1 MFGYRI
7 GPFAHRNTVL
17 ASLLLRY
24 YDIHQM
30 YLLIEH
36 SLPVVVFGRSS
47 HIYHFGIKGNVYSQL
62 YWNSL
67 TLFYHVRL
75 LSAIL
80 GQTGQTCVSLADN
93 EK

>member
-7 GPFAHRNTVL
+7 GPFAHRYTVL

-36 SLPVVVFGRSS
+36 SLPVVVLEEVLTFTTLVL
-47 HIYHFGIKGNVYSQL
+47 KGMSIHNFIG
-62 YWNSL
+62 
-67 TLFYHVRL
+67 TP
-75 LSAIL
+75 
-80 GQTGQTCVSLADN
+80 
-93 EK
+93 

>member
-7 GPFAHRNTVL
+7 GPFAHRYTVL

-36 SLPVVVFGRSS
+36 SLPVVEEEEEV
-47 HIYHFGIKGNVYSQL
+47 
-62 YWNSL
+62 L
-67 TLFYHVRL
+67 TLTTLVLKGMSIHNFIR
-75 LSAIL
+75 
-80 GQTGQTCVSLADN
+80 TP
-93 EK
+93 